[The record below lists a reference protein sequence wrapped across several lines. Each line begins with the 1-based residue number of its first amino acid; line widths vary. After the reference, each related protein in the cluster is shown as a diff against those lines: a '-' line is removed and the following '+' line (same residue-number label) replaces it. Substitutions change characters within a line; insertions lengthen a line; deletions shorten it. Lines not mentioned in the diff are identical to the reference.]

1 MKLVELECEN
11 CGASLKIEEGTNTV
25 NCPYCK
31 ASYKIDDEVKHVKY
45 DDMENSGYEFEKGR
59 IKAQKEHLNNNNNIN
74 VNVDS
79 KFSMVAIIPFII
91 IPIIMFVI
99 IISSAVG
106 FSKWRSNS
114 NNSSSSSSVSE
125 EAKKLEEER
134 KAEEEKRKAE
144 EEEARQKRELESKAR
159 TFNLGYSSGK
169 LSGFFIKSDLN
180 DVINSNRTNK
190 EKLITVKFNDIE
202 TQDSEEILRIID
214 QLDKNKDYNVLL
226 DYDADGFIN
235 VMTIQ

>member
-11 CGASLKIEEGTNTV
+11 CGAALKIEEGTNTV

-59 IKAQKEHLNNNNNIN
+59 IKAQKEHASNSSLNI
-74 VNVDS
+74 DQ
-79 KFSMVAIIPFII
+79 KFPKIALIPFVMVAIVMI
-91 IPIIMFVI
+91 VI
-99 IISSAVG
+99 LISSAISWKDWN
-106 FSKWRSNS
+106 SKFNDNDNRSGIS
-114 NNSSSSSSVSE
+114 AE
-125 EAKKLEEER
+125 EAKKKE
-134 KAEEEKRKAE
+134 EEEKQKIEEEKKKME
-144 EEEARQKRELESKAR
+144 EEEQKRELESQAR
-159 TFNLGYSSGK
+159 RFNLGYSSGK

-190 EKLITVKFNDIE
+190 ERLITVKFNDIE

>member
-59 IKAQKEHLNNNNNIN
+59 IKAQKEHASNSSLNI
-74 VNVDS
+74 DQ
-79 KFSMVAIIPFII
+79 KFPKIALIPFVMVAIVMI
-91 IPIIMFVI
+91 VI
-99 IISSAVG
+99 LISSAISWKDWNNK
-106 FSKWRSNS
+106 FNDNDNRSGIS
-114 NNSSSSSSVSE
+114 AE
-125 EAKKLEEER
+125 EAKKKE
-134 KAEEEKRKAE
+134 EEEKQKIEEEKKKME
-144 EEEARQKRELESKAR
+144 EEEQKRELESQAR
-159 TFNLGYSSGK
+159 RFNLGYSSGK

-190 EKLITVKFNDIE
+190 ERLITVKFNDIE